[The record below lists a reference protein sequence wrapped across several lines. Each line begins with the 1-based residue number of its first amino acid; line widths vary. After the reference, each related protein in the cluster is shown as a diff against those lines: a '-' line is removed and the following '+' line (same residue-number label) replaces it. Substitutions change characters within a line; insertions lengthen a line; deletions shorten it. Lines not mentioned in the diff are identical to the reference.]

1 VGTAFLLSLVIPG
14 AGQFYCGKKRRA
26 LYTFL
31 FWAGGLVVVFLASN
45 SDVLVGI
52 GFSVSCFLYIF
63 GFLDAYFTAREVN
76 SGLDIIIDDNPRIAA
91 VLNVLTLGIGYFY
104 VGDRKKGLILFLLG
118 RVFGSLQGWALLVVF
133 VLQLVLAW
141 DAYRITQAEIERRIG
156 TLLPGEELRPEP
168 SRVPAVVPL
177 IAAGC
182 LVLAL
187 TALVVAG
194 VMMGD
199 GIVVTD
205 ALAT

>member
-1 VGTAFLLSLVIPG
+1 
-14 AGQFYCGKKRRA
+14 
-26 LYTFL
+26 
-31 FWAGGLVVVFLASN
+31 
-45 SDVLVGI
+45 
-52 GFSVSCFLYIF
+52 
-63 GFLDAYFTAREVN
+63 
-76 SGLDIIIDDNPRIAA
+76 LDIIIDDNPHVAA

-118 RVFGSLQGWALLVVF
+118 RVFGSLQGWTLLVVF

-141 DAYRITQAEIERRIG
+141 DAYRIAQAEIERRIG